1 VRVAF
6 AFDCHDREVIGWV
19 ATTTGISGEIIRRM
33 MVRCVEK
40 RFDAMCA
47 PHPLQWLSDQ
57 RIDLRRP

>member
-6 AFDCHDREVIGWV
+6 AFDCHHGEVIGWV

-33 MVRCVEK
+33 MGPVRRKALRRDV
-40 RFDAMCA
+40 RPAPTAM
-47 PHPLQWLSDQ
+47 PSD